1 MKCDSN
7 VLAFFCPSANKQW
20 LFITRQLQWWKE
32 LHQII
37 SAHIIGR
44 ITWRDTWRHF
54 LPHIPKF
61 IDLFL
66 NRKISHVFPN
76 DYRKI
81 YFVTWRIFDGTTCPR
96 TICRQLNERG
106 SFYNIQKYN
115 FSLSTITTT
124 RLFSQGSG
132 EFSPSFHQNIS

>member
-20 LFITRQLQWWKE
+20 LFITGQLQCKNIYRTSNYFCARHWSC
-32 LHQII
+32 HVTRQVAPF
-37 SAHIIGR
+37 SAPYSEI
-44 ITWRDTWRHF
+44 
-54 LPHIPKF
+54 K
-61 IDLFL
+61 DLFL

-81 YFVTWRIFDGTTCPR
+81 HFVTWRIFDGIPR
-96 TICRQLNERG
+96 TIYRQLNERG
-106 SFYNIQKYN
+106 SFYNIQKCN

-124 RLFSQGSG
+124 RLFSKGSG